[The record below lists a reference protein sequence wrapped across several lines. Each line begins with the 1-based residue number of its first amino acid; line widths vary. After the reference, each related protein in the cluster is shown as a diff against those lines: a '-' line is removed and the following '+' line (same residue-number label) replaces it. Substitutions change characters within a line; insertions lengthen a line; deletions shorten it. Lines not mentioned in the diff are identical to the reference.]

1 MRLYYN
7 YGATSRATMALDHST
22 LGLENKFLE
31 KKKIRPNF
39 LLRQVYLTKSA
50 YCISRTGLDWTG
62 LVKRG
67 LVKRGLVKRGLVKRG
82 LVKRGL
88 VKRGLVKRGLV
99 KHGLVKR
106 GLVKRK
112 KKCWLY

>member
-1 MRLYYN
+1 MKDFGHFRLKR
-7 YGATSRATMALDHST
+7 GM
-22 LGLENKFLE
+22 
-31 KKKIRPNF
+31 
-39 LLRQVYLTKSA
+39 A

-88 VKRGLVKRGLV
+88 VKRRLVKRGLV
-99 KHGLVKR
+99 TRIKLNGNFITNFIKNP
-106 GLVKRK
+106 
-112 KKCWLY
+112 YFTF

>member
-1 MRLYYN
+1 MTFYELEI
-7 YGATSRATMALDHST
+7 RAAWIKT
-22 LGLENKFLE
+22 LRSASVSIPLHA
-31 KKKIRPNF
+31 
-39 LLRQVYLTKSA
+39 A

-99 KHGLVKR
+99 KR
-106 GLVKRK
+106 GLRIGSCERPFFFLDFFRVCKSFKTER
-112 KKCWLY
+112 